1 METKY
6 VKVADSLYEVK
17 YKRRDEKVIT
27 LALSTQP
34 KLADFVKF
42 CDTLGLHY
50 EVNYITKYCN
60 RSMVMH
66 HAVFEN

>member
-1 METKY
+1 MLTKY
-6 VKVADSLYEVK
+6 VKVADSLYELK
-17 YKRRDEKVIT
+17 YTEAEEKVIT

-34 KLADFVKF
+34 TLEAFTHL
-42 CDTLGLHY
+42 CDTLGLKY
-50 EVNYITKYCN
+50 EVNYVTKYCQ